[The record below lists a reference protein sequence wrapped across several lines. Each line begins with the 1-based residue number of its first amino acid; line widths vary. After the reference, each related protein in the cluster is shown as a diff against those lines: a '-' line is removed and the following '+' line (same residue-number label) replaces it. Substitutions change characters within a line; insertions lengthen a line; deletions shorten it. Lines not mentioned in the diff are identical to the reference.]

1 MQKKIHLTGR
11 DADAIEILGKRVKR
25 GRLRRELTQEQMAKR
40 AGVTRETY
48 QALEAGVPSASLAL
62 LIKTLAIFGYSDETD
77 SLLKFDPV
85 GEALVDRDGRKTAS
99 KTSGVADF

>member
-1 MQKKIHLTGR
+1 M
-11 DADAIEILGKRVKR
+11 
-25 GRLRRELTQEQMAKR
+25 
-40 AGVTRETY
+40 
-48 QALEAGVPSASLAL
+48 PSASLAL